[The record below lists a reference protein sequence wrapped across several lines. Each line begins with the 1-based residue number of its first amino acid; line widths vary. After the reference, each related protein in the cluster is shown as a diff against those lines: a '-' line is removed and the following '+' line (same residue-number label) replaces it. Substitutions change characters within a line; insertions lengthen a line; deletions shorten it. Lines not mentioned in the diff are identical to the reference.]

1 MYRKKSPYGAFQL
14 KDSIWADTYIT
25 HTVCAHMHFKV
36 FNKSRLPTH
45 SCRHLCC
52 LVPPLH
58 QSDSWWHFQH
68 THIKFSHIWC
78 SDILF
83 PHRCQS
89 PPVRHKGKIKQITT
103 SPVDSARPIRFFLT
117 FYVFDIWMEKWL
129 YQIPRCLT
137 KMQQAK
143 LSDCYR
149 DPDLD
154 YLTSKIT
161 WHTVELP
168 RSFMYSWGKATTEGG
183 GGREKLTGLMK
194 SSPSWSHSIEAAW
207 IPPGM
212 LPLSLSVS
220 LM

>member
-1 MYRKKSPYGAFQL
+1 MYRKKAHMEPFSWRTPYGL
-14 KDSIWADTYIT
+14 TPT
-25 HTVCAHMHFKV
+25 LHTLYVHTCISKCLTSRACPHTLAGICAA
-36 FNKSRLPTH
+36 
-45 SCRHLCC
+45 LC
-52 LVPPLH
+52 PPLH

-103 SPVDSARPIRFFLT
+103 SPVDSARPIRFFGHFVCLISGWRSGCIRLG
-117 FYVFDIWMEKWL
+117 FFF
-129 YQIPRCLT
+129 PRCLT
-137 KMQQAK
+137 KTQQAK
-143 LSDCYR
+143 LSDCYC

-168 RSFMYSWGKATTEGG
+168 HSFMYS
-183 GGREKLTGLMK
+183 
-194 SSPSWSHSIEAAW
+194 
-207 IPPGM
+207 
-212 LPLSLSVS
+212 
-220 LM
+220 